1 MLGEEHPQTLITRS
15 NVAHHIGNQG
25 RYQEAE
31 TEFRA
36 IWEIER
42 RPEVL
47 GEEHPNTLTTRSNL
61 AQQIGNQGR
70 YQEAEKE
77 FRAIWEI
84 WRRPEV
90 LGVEHSH
97 VLRVEFLIA
106 KMLDRQ
112 GQEAEAD
119 RWLDGLE
126 RRMILQVSQDHKHI
140 IDLRAYIKER

>member
-1 MLGEEHPQTLITRS
+1 MLGEEHPNTLTTRHEL
-15 NVAHHIGNQG
+15 ALQIGNQG

-31 TEFRA
+31 T
-36 IWEIER
+36 
-42 RPEVL
+42 
-47 GEEHPNTLTTRSNL
+47 
-61 AQQIGNQGR
+61 
-70 YQEAEKE
+70 E

-112 GQEAEAD
+112 GLEAEAD

-126 RRMILQVSQDHKHI
+126 RRMVAQVSQDHKYLVEFRAHI
-140 IDLRAYIKER
+140 NDR

>member
-1 MLGEEHPQTLITRS
+1 MATRAAIRKQKQSFRAIWEIQRRPEVLGEEHPHTLNTRH
-15 NVAHHIGNQG
+15 NLAQQIGNPG

-36 IWEIER
+36 IW
-42 RPEVL
+42 
-47 GEEHPNTLTTRSNL
+47 
-61 AQQIGNQGR
+61 
-70 YQEAEKE
+70 K
-77 FRAIWEI
+77 I

-90 LGVEHSH
+90 LGVEHSY

-112 GQEAEAD
+112 GLEAEAD

-126 RRMILQVSQDHKHI
+126 RRMVSQVSQDHKFLVE
-140 IDLRAYIKER
+140 LRAHINDR